1 MDVVEAR
8 PTVGGTNGA
17 VQMMVSSGLVEGHPN
32 IVVYSDGASA
42 PPFGPAHPLVINAW
56 SKDSVICN
64 QVATF

>member
-1 MDVVEAR
+1 
-8 PTVGGTNGA
+8 
-17 VQMMVSSGLVEGHPN
+17 MMVSSGLVEGHPN
-32 IVVYSDGASA
+32 IVVYSYGASA